1 MWTFSDLIKISI
13 ARLLMVTP
21 STPVIP
27 VYIPRLKT
35 KKASLLVALYVFH
48 VSFVSKRAVGNFS
61 RLVI

>member
-35 KKASLLVALYVFH
+35 KKASLLVALYVCH